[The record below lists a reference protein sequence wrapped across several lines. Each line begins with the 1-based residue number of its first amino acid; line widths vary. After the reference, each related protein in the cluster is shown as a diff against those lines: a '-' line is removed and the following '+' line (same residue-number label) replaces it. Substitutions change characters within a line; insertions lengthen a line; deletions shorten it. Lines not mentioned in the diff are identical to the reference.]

1 MRAPGVAQTCLKTC
15 QTLLGNLVKDPANE
29 KFRKV
34 NLENKAIQERVAKVN
49 GGIQILCGAGFV
61 KSDDGT
67 ALTIEQ
73 SNIDVALVNKVIALV
88 KEKIRD

>member
-1 MRAPGVAQTCLKTC
+1 
-15 QTLLGNLVKDPANE
+15 VKDPANE

-49 GGIQILCGAGFV
+49 GGIQILCAAGFV
-61 KSDDGT
+61 KSEDGT

-73 SNIDVALVNKVIALV
+73 SNIDVAHVNKVIALV